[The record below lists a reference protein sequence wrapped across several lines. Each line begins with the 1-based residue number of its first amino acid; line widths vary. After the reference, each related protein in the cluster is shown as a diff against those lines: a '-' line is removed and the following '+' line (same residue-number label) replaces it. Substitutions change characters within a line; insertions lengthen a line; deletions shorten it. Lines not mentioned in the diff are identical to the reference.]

1 MKFRILFI
9 LFFLFWNILFAA
21 PSHSSFREFSF
32 KRPVIIEG
40 HWNFPPFDFINDEG
54 GADGYNMEI
63 IQTILNRKKI
73 PYIIRNN
80 DFSTALK
87 NVREGKSDLLSIMF
101 SNERAK
107 VYKFGSI
114 IKYITKVI
122 VCRKNDHSI
131 NRLSDLKN
139 KTIGVEK
146 DTRSL
151 GILKEEQACCRFVL
165 ETNPLDELKRVSKGY
180 YDAAFC
186 NYESAIYYIRKYK
199 FDDLKVVDL
208 GIAPQAYCMAGHD
221 ESLLIMMS
229 KELYAMKKDGTFDEI
244 ANKWFKPYKSAEI
257 PVIVYWILAF
267 FFSLAV
273 SLYFIVLFLRKQ
285 VRKTERM
292 LAQKNYQM
300 SLALKGGDI
309 HIWGYDLVQK
319 KFYNIESER
328 FPAEGRLLDDQLEL
342 IHPDDRHLILDLIHN
357 ASKGLLPD
365 ESIVIRVES
374 KGVGIWEYIELNINI
389 EYSEDNSVAKII
401 GTHKDVTDRAI
412 ARYERLNLLKKYKT
426 IFDNAM
432 IGIIY
437 FDKDGWLVDINDLAC
452 QLFNIENK
460 ERLLKSHISIYKN
473 PILEDILIDTE
484 DIRPYS
490 GVIES
495 SFSVV
500 ENESHFSFEKRKEN
514 RFIETKINPLYNVDK
529 QLECVI
535 VTGKDVT
542 DSINKEKELK
552 IEKEKAEEADR
563 LKSEFLANMSH
574 EIRTPLNAIVGF
586 SSILG
591 DIVDE
596 KQKLEFISII
606 NENSNMLLNIIND
619 ILDLSRIEAGTID
632 LNCNTFDLSNLF
644 EISYSS
650 LKDMNPNNGIQFVCK
665 LPQEKCMVY
674 ADQNRILQI
683 LANFV
688 TNAFKYTEKGY
699 VKMSYETVGNGVK
712 ILVEDTGIGIPVE
725 SQTKIFE
732 RFEKIG
738 SLKQGTGLGLSICK
752 AIVDV
757 CNGTIGVESVV
768 GVGSTF
774 WAWFPF
780 IKKSN
785 QL

>member
-1 MKFRILFI
+1 MKFRILSI
-9 LFFLFWNILFAA
+9 LLLFCCSIILAT
-21 PSHSSFREFSF
+21 PSHDSLQYSS
-32 KRPVIIEG
+32 KRPVVIEG
-40 HWNFPPFDFINDEG
+40 NWNLPPFDFINDG
-54 GADGYNMEI
+54 GKPDGYNMEI
-63 IQTILNRKKI
+63 IKTILNRKKI
-73 PYIIRNN
+73 PYIIKKN
-80 DFSTALK
+80 DFSTALR
-87 NVREGKSDLLSIMF
+87 NIREGKSDLLSLLF
-101 SNERAK
+101 SNDRAK
-107 VYKFGSI
+107 IYKYGST
-114 IKYITKVI
+114 IKYITKII
-122 VCRKNDHSI
+122 VRRKNDRSI
-131 NRLSDLKN
+131 NRFSDLKN

-146 DTRSL
+146 STRSL
-151 GILKEEQACCRFVL
+151 DILRQEKVSCKLVL
-165 ETNPLDELKRVSKGY
+165 EKSALDELKKVSDGA

-186 NYESAIYYIRKYK
+186 NYESAIYYIRKYQ
-199 FDDLKVVDL
+199 FHNLKLVDL
-208 GIAPQAYCMAGHD
+208 GIAPQEYCMAGNNED
-221 ESLLIMMS
+221 LLKMMS
-229 KELYAMKKDGTFDEI
+229 QELYAMKRDNTFDKI
-244 ANKWFKPYKSAEI
+244 TDKWFKQNETIVI
-257 PVIVYWILAF
+257 PVIVYWVLSF
-267 FFSLAV
+267 LFSLAV
-273 SLYFIVLFLRKQ
+273 SLYFIVLFLRKR
-285 VRKTERM
+285 VKRTERM
-292 LAQKNYQM
+292 LYQKSYQM
-300 SLALKGGDI
+300 SLALKGGDL

-328 FPAEGRLLDDQLEL
+328 FPPGGRSLDDQLEL

-365 ESIVIRVES
+365 ESIVIRVDS
-374 KGVGIWEYIELNINI
+374 KGVGTWEYIELNINI

-401 GTHKDVTDRAI
+401 GTHKNVTDRAI
-412 ARYERLNLLKKYKT
+412 ARYERINLLKKYKT

-632 LNCNTFDLSNLF
+632 LNCNTFDLSNLL

-650 LKDMNPNNGIQFVCK
+650 LKDMNPNKGIQFVYK

-780 IKKSN
+780 IKK
-785 QL
+785 